1 MVDLKE
7 MLVKNKE
14 KFIETYEKYDL
25 YTKELIDF
33 MGEEIYTSPASPMKH
48 MYGAYPGG
56 LTNHILL
63 VTKYAIKINSL
74 LPTEQRVESSSSIIK
89 VCFLHQIGKI
99 RLFKFCESE
108 WHRNNQGKIYE
119 YNEDLVS
126 MRIGER
132 SAYYA
137 LTNNIKMT
145 EEEYQAII
153 NFDKPEEDKMAKFH
167 GSTLSTILKQ
177 ANELAII
184 EQKSDTNE

>member
-1 MVDLKE
+1 M
-7 MLVKNKE
+7 
-14 KFIETYEKYDL
+14 
-25 YTKELIDF
+25 
-33 MGEEIYTSPASPMKH
+33 
-48 MYGAYPGG
+48 
-56 LTNHILL
+56 
-63 VTKYAIKINSL
+63 
-74 LPTEQRVESSSSIIK
+74 RV
-89 VCFLHQIGKI
+89 
-99 RLFKFCESE
+99 
-108 WHRNNQGKIYE
+108 
-119 YNEDLVS
+119 
-126 MRIGER
+126 GER